1 MKAKS
6 LVLFSHGKESGPW
19 GSKIKYLANIAEQH
33 GAIVL
38 SPDYSGILDP
48 DERLKM
54 LLGMPLPE
62 HDNLILVGSSMGGY
76 VSTMATR
83 TLRVR
88 GLFLMAPAFYMPG
101 YAVQDLAGVAD
112 HTAVVHGWND
122 EVIPID
128 HSIRF
133 CQLQKADLHIL
144 DSDHRL
150 NSVLPEL
157 GCIFDR
163 FLLRNLSMPALLG
176 NDPPSINLVPDSVSV
191 IIP

>member
-1 MKAKS
+1 MKVKS
-6 LVLFSHGKESGPW
+6 LVLFAHGKESGPW
-19 GSKIKYLANIAEQH
+19 GSKIKHLANIAEQH
-33 GAIVL
+33 GAIVM
-38 SPDYSGILDP
+38 SPDYSGTLDP

-54 LLGMPLPE
+54 LLALPLPE
-62 HDNLILVGSSMGGY
+62 HDSLILVGSSMGGY

-122 EVIPID
+122 EVIPVE

-150 NSVLPEL
+150 NSVLTEL
-157 GCIFDR
+157 GCIFDY
-163 FLLRNLSMPALLG
+163 FLDRNLKM
-176 NDPPSINLVPDSVSV
+176 DRT
-191 IIP
+191 

>member
-1 MKAKS
+1 MKLKS
-6 LVLFSHGKESGPW
+6 LVLFAHGKESGPW
-19 GSKIKYLANIAEQH
+19 GSKIKHLANIAEQH
-33 GAIVL
+33 GAIVM
-38 SPDYSGILDP
+38 SPDYSGTLDP

-54 LLGMPLPE
+54 LLELPLPE
-62 HDNLILVGSSMGGY
+62 HDSLILVGSSMGGY

-88 GLFLMAPAFYMPG
+88 GLFLMAPAFYVPG

-122 EVIPID
+122 EVILVE

-150 NSVLPEL
+150 SSVLPEL
-157 GCIFDR
+157 GYIFER
-163 FLLRNLSMPALLG
+163 FLLKN
-176 NDPPSINLVPDSVSV
+176 
-191 IIP
+191 